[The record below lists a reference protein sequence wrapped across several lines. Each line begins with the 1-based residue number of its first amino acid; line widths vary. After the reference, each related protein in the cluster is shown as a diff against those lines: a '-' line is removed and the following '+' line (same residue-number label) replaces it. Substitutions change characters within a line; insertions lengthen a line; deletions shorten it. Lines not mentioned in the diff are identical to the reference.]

1 MIKFT
6 NIVIANLIKF
16 TKIYQKEIL
25 KKKTNTYKNNNKS
38 I

>member
-6 NIVIANLIKF
+6 NIAIANLIKF
-16 TKIYQKEIL
+16 TKIYQKGIL
-25 KKKTNTYKNNNKS
+25 KKKTSTYKNNNKS